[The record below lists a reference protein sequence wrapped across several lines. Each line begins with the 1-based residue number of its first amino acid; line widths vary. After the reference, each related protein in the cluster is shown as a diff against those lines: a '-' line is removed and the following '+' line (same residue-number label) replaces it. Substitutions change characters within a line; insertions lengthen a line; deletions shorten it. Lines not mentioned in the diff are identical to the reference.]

1 MSILFFSP
9 RNYNLVPLLNNR
21 NQFYVR
27 INNLG
32 KQKLISFD
40 RVASI
45 FKESKP
51 PILSLPELW
60 QNSSSILL
68 EKYKNSP

>member
-1 MSILFFSP
+1 MRILSLSP

-32 KQKLISFD
+32 KQKLISFNK
-40 RVASI
+40 VASI
-45 FKESKP
+45 FKEFKP
-51 PILSLPELW
+51 FTLSLPELW
-60 QNSSSILL
+60 QNSSRIL
-68 EKYKNSP
+68 